1 MHLLPACNARR
12 KPLPYYRSGP
22 KLALKA
28 CVPATEGVYRVSR
41 SGRSKSFVVAGLLVA
56 LSLVLAGCG
65 GGASGQQNG
74 GGSEGVSSNI
84 NIEGSSTVY
93 PITQAAAE
101 LFREEN
107 PDARI
112 EVGGAGTS
120 DGFEAFCQGDTQI
133 SDASRPIDQAEEVPV
148 CKQNGVE
155 YIEIPIAYDGI
166 SVVVNKQGND
176 WAKDITSEELKKIW
190 EPSAEDRITKWSQ
203 VRSSWPDK
211 PLDLYGPGTES
222 GTYEFFNGEIVGNEE
237 EVSRQSDVE
246 MSEDDNVLVQ
256 GVSGDKDALGY
267 FGYSYY
273 ENNLDTLRALAVD
286 GVKPTEDSIRSGEYL
301 LSRPLFIYVSTDA
314 LKNNEAV
321 KPFVDFYLAPENLDR
336 LVKAAKYVTLPTSLE
351 QQSRTQYEDRT
362 TGTVY
367 TEDGKPKGG
376 DLETALKQSK

>member
-1 MHLLPACNARR
+1 MAVFAV
-12 KPLPYYRSGP
+12 
-22 KLALKA
+22 LALA
-28 CVPATEGVYRVSR
+28 
-41 SGRSKSFVVAGLLVA
+41 F
-56 LSLVLAGCG
+56 VLAACG
-65 GGASGQQNG
+65 GSASGS
-74 GGSEGVSSNI
+74 GSEAVSGNI
-84 NIEGSSTVY
+84 RIEGSSTVY

-112 EVGGAGTS
+112 EIGGNGTS

-133 SDASRPIDQAEEVPV
+133 SDASRPIEPEEIEA
-148 CKQNGVE
+148 CKKAGVE

-166 SVVVNKQGND
+166 SVVVNKKGND
-176 WAKDITSEELKKIW
+176 WATEITKEQLKKIW
-190 EPSAEDRITKWSQ
+190 EPSAENKVTKWSQ
-203 VRSSWPDK
+203 VNSDWPDR

-222 GTYEFFNGEIVGNEE
+222 GTYEFFNLEIVGNEE

-256 GVSGDKDALGY
+256 GISGDANALGY

-314 LKNNEAV
+314 LKNNKAV
-321 KPFVDFYLAPENLDR
+321 EPFVNFYVAPENLDR
-336 LVKAAKYVTLPTSLE
+336 LVKAAKYVTMPASLE
-351 QQSRTQYEDRT
+351 KEARAQWEDRT

-367 TEDGKPKGG
+367 NANGEPKNG
-376 DLETALKQSK
+376 DLETSLKQSQ

>member
-1 MHLLPACNARR
+1 LSRIARSRLLT
-12 KPLPYYRSGP
+12 LMSV
-22 KLALKA
+22 L
-28 CVPATEGVYRVSR
+28 
-41 SGRSKSFVVAGLLVA
+41 A
-56 LSLVLAGCG
+56 LSLVLTACG
-65 GGASGQQNG
+65 GSAG
-74 GGSEGVSSNI
+74 GGESGGGQVSGTI
-84 NIEGSSTVY
+84 NIEGSSTVQ

-133 SDASRPIDQAEEVPV
+133 SDASRPIDPAEEIPV
-148 CKQNGVE
+148 CKENGVE
-155 YIEIPIAYDGI
+155 YIEIPVAYDGI

-176 WAKDITSEELKKIW
+176 WAEDITSEELKRIW
-190 EPSAEDRITKWSQ
+190 EPSAEGKITKWSQ
-203 VRSSWPDK
+203 VRSDWPER
-211 PLDLYGPGTES
+211 PLNLYGPGTES
-222 GTYEFFNGEIVGNEE
+222 GTYEFFNETIVANEE

-256 GVSGDKDALGY
+256 GVSGDANALGY
-267 FGYSYY
+267 FGFSYY

-286 GVKPTEDSIRSGEYL
+286 GVKPAEDSIRNGEYL

-336 LVKAAKYVTLPTSLE
+336 LVKAAKYVTMPDSLE
-351 QQSRTQYEDRT
+351 EEARAQYEDRT
-362 TGTVY
+362 TGTVFDK
-367 TEDGKPKGG
+367 DGEPKGG
-376 DLETALKQSK
+376 DLETALKQSQ

>member
-1 MHLLPACNARR
+1 
-12 KPLPYYRSGP
+12 
-22 KLALKA
+22 
-28 CVPATEGVYRVSR
+28 VSR
-41 SGRSKSFVVAGLLVA
+41 SGRSKLFVVAGLLVA

-74 GGSEGVSSNI
+74 GGSEPVSGEI
-84 NIEGSSTVY
+84 RIEGSSTVY

-133 SDASRPIDQAEEVPV
+133 SDASRPIDPAEEVPV
-148 CKQNGVE
+148 CKENGVE

-166 SVVVNKQGND
+166 SVVVNKKGND

-190 EPSAEDRITKWSQ
+190 EPSAEGKITRWSQ
-203 VRSSWPDK
+203 VRSDWPDNE
-211 PLDLYGPGTES
+211 LSLYGPGTES
-222 GTYEFFNGEIVGNEE
+222 GTYEYFNEVIVGNEE

-256 GVSGDKDALGY
+256 GVSGDKNALGY

-314 LKNNEAV
+314 LKNNKAV
-321 KPFVDFYLAPENLDR
+321 KTFVDFYVSEQNLDR
-336 LVKAAKYVTLPTSLE
+336 LVKAAKYVTLPASLE
-351 QQSRTQYEDRT
+351 QESRTQYEDRT
-362 TGTVY
+362 TGTVFDK
-367 TEDGKPKGG
+367 DGEPKGG
-376 DLETALKQSK
+376 DLKTALKQSQ

>member
-1 MHLLPACNARR
+1 MSDVVRKKGAYGLRGIARPRLL
-12 KPLPYYRSGP
+12 L
-22 KLALKA
+22 
-28 CVPATEGVYRVSR
+28 
-41 SGRSKSFVVAGLLVA
+41 GLCLVFGLSVGLVA
-56 LSLVLAGCG
+56 CS
-65 GGASGQQNG
+65 GA
-74 GGSEGVSSNI
+74 GGSEGGEAVAGNI
-84 NIEGSSTVY
+84 RIEGSSTVY

-133 SDASRPIDQAEEVPV
+133 SDASRPIEAEELDV
-148 CKQNGVE
+148 CEENGVE
-155 YIEIPIAYDGI
+155 FIEIPIAYDGI

-176 WAKDITSEELKKIW
+176 WATDITSEELKKIW
-190 EPSAEDRITKWSQ
+190 EPSAEDKVTKWSQ
-203 VRSSWPDK
+203 VNPDWPDR

-237 EVSRQSDVE
+237 EVNRQSDVE

-256 GVSGDKDALGY
+256 GVSGDANALGY

-314 LKNNEAV
+314 LKNNKAV
-321 KPFVDFYLAPENLDR
+321 KPFVDFYVAPENLDR
-336 LVKAAKYVTLPTSLE
+336 LVKAAKYVTMPASLE
-351 QQSRTQYEDRT
+351 KESRAQYEDRV
-362 TGTVY
+362 TGTVFD
-367 TEDGKPKGG
+367 ESGEPKGG
-376 DLETALKQSK
+376 DLETALQQSQ

>member
-1 MHLLPACNARR
+1 M
-12 KPLPYYRSGP
+12 
-22 KLALKA
+22 ALKT
-28 CVPATEGVYRVSR
+28 CVPVTEGVYGLSR
-41 SGRSKSFVVAGLLVA
+41 TGRSKLFVVAGLIVA

-74 GGSEGVSSNI
+74 GGEPVSGEIS
-84 NIEGSSTVY
+84 IEGSSTVY

-101 LFREEN
+101 LFRQVN

-133 SDASRPIDQAEEVPV
+133 SDASRPIDVAEEVPV
-148 CKQNGVE
+148 CEENGVQ
-155 YIEIPIAYDGI
+155 YIEIPVAYDGI
-166 SVVVNKQGND
+166 SVVVNKKGND
-176 WAKDITSEELKKIW
+176 WATDITSEELKKIW
-190 EPSAEDRITKWSQ
+190 EPSAEGKITRWSQ
-203 VRSSWPDK
+203 VRSEWPNDE
-211 PLDLYGPGTES
+211 LSLYGPGTES
-222 GTYEFFNGEIVGNEE
+222 GTYEFFNEVIVGNEE

-256 GVSGDKDALGY
+256 GVSGDKNALGY

-286 GVKPTEDSIRSGEYL
+286 GVKPTEETIRTGEYL

-314 LKNNEAV
+314 LKNNKAV

-336 LVKAAKYVTLPTSLE
+336 LVKAAKYVTMPDSLE
-351 QQSRTQYEDRT
+351 QESRAQYEDRT
-362 TGTVY
+362 TGTVF
-367 TEDGKPKGG
+367 TEDGEPKGG
-376 DLETALKQSK
+376 DLETSLKQSQ

>member
-1 MHLLPACNARR
+1 L
-12 KPLPYYRSGP
+12 
-22 KLALKA
+22 
-28 CVPATEGVYRVSR
+28 SR
-41 SGRSKSFVVAGLLVA
+41 TGRSKSFVVAGLIMA

-65 GGASGQQNG
+65 GGASGQQNSG
-74 GGSEGVSSNI
+74 EAVSGNI

-101 LFREEN
+101 LFREKN

-112 EVGGAGTS
+112 EIGGAGTS

-133 SDASRPIDQAEEVPV
+133 SDASRPIDPAEEVPL
-148 CKQNGVE
+148 CKENGVE
-155 YIEIPIAYDGI
+155 YIEIPVAYDGI
-166 SVVVNKQGND
+166 SVVVNKKGND
-176 WAKDITSEELKKIW
+176 WATDVTSEELKTMW
-190 EPSAEDRITKWSQ
+190 EPSAEGRVTKWSQ
-203 VRSSWPDK
+203 VRSDWPDK

-222 GTYEFFNGEIVGNEE
+222 GTYEFFNETIVANEE

-256 GVSGDKDALGY
+256 GVSGDADALGY

-286 GVKPTEDSIRSGEYL
+286 GVKPTEDTIRSGEYL

-314 LKNNEAV
+314 LKNNKAV
-321 KPFVDFYLAPENLDR
+321 EPFVDFYLAEQNLDR
-336 LVKAAKYVTLPTSLE
+336 LVEAAKYVTLPASLE
-351 QQSRTQYEDRT
+351 KEARAQYEDRT
-362 TGTVY
+362 TGTVF
-367 TEDGKPKGG
+367 TAEGQPKGG

>member
-1 MHLLPACNARR
+1 MARPR
-12 KPLPYYRSGP
+12 
-22 KLALKA
+22 
-28 CVPATEGVYRVSR
+28 
-41 SGRSKSFVVAGLLVA
+41 LLVG
-56 LSLVLAGCG
+56 LCLVLGLSFGLVACG
-65 GGASGQQNG
+65 GA
-74 GGSEGVSSNI
+74 GGSEGGDAATGNI
-84 NIEGSSTVY
+84 RVEGSSTVY

-133 SDASRPIDQAEEVPV
+133 SDASRPIEAEEIEA
-148 CKQNGVE
+148 CKKAGVE
-155 YIEIPIAYDGI
+155 YIEIPVAYDGI
-166 SVVVNKQGND
+166 SVVVNKKGND
-176 WAKDITSEELKKIW
+176 WATAITSEELKKIW
-190 EPSAEDRITKWSQ
+190 EPSAEGKVTEWSQ

-222 GTYEFFNGEIVGNEE
+222 GTYEFFN
-237 EVSRQSDVE
+237 VE

-256 GVSGDKDALGY
+256 GVSGDANALGY

-314 LKNNEAV
+314 LTHNKAV
-321 KPFVDFYLAPENLDR
+321 EPFVDFYLAPQNLDR
-336 LVKAAKYVTLPTSLE
+336 LVKAAKYVTIPSSLE
-351 QQSRTQYEDRT
+351 QQSRAQYEDRT
-362 TGTVY
+362 TGSVFNK
-367 TEDGKPKGG
+367 DGEPKGG
-376 DLETALKQSK
+376 DLKTALKRSQ

>member
-1 MHLLPACNARR
+1 MVT
-12 KPLPYYRSGP
+12 
-22 KLALKA
+22 LA
-28 CVPATEGVYRVSR
+28 
-41 SGRSKSFVVAGLLVA
+41 
-56 LSLVLAGCG
+56 LVLAGCG
-65 GGASGQQNG
+65 ASGKENG
-74 GGSEGVSSNI
+74 GGEPISGEIS
-84 NIEGSSTVY
+84 IEGSSTVY

-120 DGFEAFCQGDTQI
+120 DGFEAFCQGDTEI

-148 CKQNGVE
+148 CEENGVE
-155 YIEIPIAYDGI
+155 FIEIPVAYDGI

-176 WAKDITSEELKKIW
+176 WARDITSEELAKIW
-190 EPSAEDRITKWSQ
+190 EPSAEGKITRWSQ
-203 VRSSWPDK
+203 VRSDWPGDE
-211 PLDLYGPGTES
+211 LSLYGPGTES
-222 GTYEFFNGEIVGNEE
+222 GTYEFFNETIVGNEE

-286 GVKPTEDSIRSGEYL
+286 GVRPTEDSIRTGEYL

-314 LKNNEAV
+314 LKKNKAV
-321 KPFVDFYLAPENLDR
+321 KPFVDFYLSPQNLDR
-336 LVKAAKYVTLPTSLE
+336 LVKAAKYVTMPASLE
-351 QQSRTQYEDRT
+351 EESRAQYEDRA
-362 TGTVY
+362 TGTVF
-367 TEDGKPKGG
+367 TEEGEPKGG
-376 DLETALKQSK
+376 DLEAALQGSQ

>member
-1 MHLLPACNARR
+1 M
-12 KPLPYYRSGP
+12 S
-22 KLALKA
+22 
-28 CVPATEGVYRVSR
+28 VT
-41 SGRSKSFVVAGLLVA
+41 GRSKLFVVAGLIVA

-65 GGASGQQNG
+65 GGASGQENG
-74 GGSEGVSSNI
+74 GEPVSGEIS
-84 NIEGSSTVY
+84 IEGSSTVY

-120 DGFEAFCQGDTQI
+120 DGFEAFCKGDTQI
-133 SDASRPIDQAEEVPV
+133 SDASRPIDPAEEVPV

-190 EPSAEDRITKWSQ
+190 EPSAEDRITRWSQ
-203 VRSSWPDK
+203 VNPDWPGK

-222 GTYEFFNGEIVGNEE
+222 GTYEFFNGEIVGNDE

-273 ENNLDTLRALAVD
+273 ENNLDTLRALTVD
-286 GVKPTEDSIRSGEYL
+286 GVKPTEDLIRSGEYP

-314 LKNNEAV
+314 LKNDKAV
-321 KPFVDFYLAPENLDR
+321 KPFVDFYLSSQNLDR
-336 LVKAAKYVTLPTSLE
+336 LVEAAKYVTIPASLE
-351 QQSRTQYEDRT
+351 AESRAQYEDRT
-362 TGTVY
+362 TGTVF
-367 TEDGKPKGG
+367 TEAGEPKGG
-376 DLETALKQSK
+376 DLKTALKQSQ

>member
-1 MHLLPACNARR
+1 
-12 KPLPYYRSGP
+12 
-22 KLALKA
+22 LALKT
-28 CVPATEGVYRVSR
+28 CVTATEGVYGLSGI
-41 SGRSKSFVVAGLLVA
+41 GRSKSFVVAGLIMA

-74 GGSEGVSSNI
+74 GGAVSGDI
-84 NIEGSSTVY
+84 RIEGSSTVY
-93 PITQAAAE
+93 PIT
-101 LFREEN
+101 REEN

-133 SDASRPIDQAEEVPV
+133 SDASRPIDPAEEVPV

-166 SVVVNKQGND
+166 SVVVNKQGNT
-176 WAKDITSEELKKIW
+176 WAKDITSEELRKIW
-190 EPSAEDRITKWSQ
+190 EPSAEGKITKWNQ
-203 VRSSWPDK
+203 IRSDWPDK

-222 GTYEFFNGEIVGNEE
+222 GTYEFFNETIVSNEE

-256 GVSGDKDALGY
+256 GVSGDANALGY

-286 GVKPTEDSIRSGEYL
+286 GIKPTEDSIRSGEYL

-314 LKNNEAV
+314 LKHNKAV
-321 KPFVDFYLAPENLDR
+321 EPFVDFYLAPQNLDR
-336 LVKAAKYVTLPTSLE
+336 LVKAAKYVTIPSSLE
-351 QQSRTQYEDRT
+351 QLSRAQYEDRT
-362 TGTVY
+362 TGSVFNK
-367 TEDGKPKGG
+367 DGEPKGG
-376 DLETALKQSK
+376 DLKIALEQSQ